1 MVKPDIQSVV
11 DKYARALEGPSLI
24 FDLYPKPR
32 PQGGLPKRY
41 RPLPAAVTLS
51 VISTFEGF
59 AEDLVASFLYG
70 QGFGWAYIA
79 HHTNLTNPSVND
91 LRKKLDYIGIGV
103 RLEANWTTQLPKQT
117 SKTGWDPW
125 GSPVNWNELLT
136 QSDSWIQVRHCLAHG
151 LVTGLEPDVW
161 PGPLDRRSASNQ
173 QREPAPKASDVLA
186 RTSSEKK
193 KALQL
198 YPAIACA
205 RIYSVGAAVLAGAV
219 AEHVGEVVDTS
230 ALHKFD
236 EV

>member
-1 MVKPDIQSVV
+1 MVEADIQSVV
-11 DKYARALEGPSLI
+11 DKYARALEGSSLI

-32 PQGGLPKRY
+32 PQGRPQKRY

-79 HHTNLTNPSVND
+79 LHANLTNPSVND
-91 LRKKLDYIGIGV
+91 LRKKLDHIGIEIQ
-103 RLEANWTTQLPKQT
+103 LQANWTTPLPKQT
-117 SKTGWDPW
+117 SRTGWDPW
-125 GSPVNWNELLT
+125 GSAVTWNDLLT
-136 QSDSWIQVRHCLAHG
+136 QSDSWMQVRHCLAHG
-151 LVTGLEPDVW
+151 LVTGLEPEIW
-161 PGPLDRRSASNQ
+161 PGPLDKRSASNQ
-173 QREPAPKASDVLA
+173 EREPAPKASDVLA
-186 RTSSEKK
+186 RTNAEDK

-219 AEHVGEVVDTS
+219 ADHLGEVVDTS